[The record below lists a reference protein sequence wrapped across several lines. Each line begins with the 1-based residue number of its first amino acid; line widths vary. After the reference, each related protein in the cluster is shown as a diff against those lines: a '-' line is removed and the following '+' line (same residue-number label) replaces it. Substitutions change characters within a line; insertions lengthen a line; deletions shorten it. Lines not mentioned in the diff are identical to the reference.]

1 MLVVEKNAAGDR
13 VKCVELF
20 SQDSRVDWTT
30 RNLAGDT
37 PLMYCIK
44 NNQVEKAKALLNSPI
59 VGVNTVNIEGKC
71 PKNMVR
77 LV

>member
-1 MLVVEKNAAGDR
+1 
-13 VKCVELF
+13 
-20 SQDSRVDWTT
+20 
-30 RNLAGDT
+30 
-37 PLMYCIK
+37 MYCIK